1 MRNLIRNG
9 FTLLETVIVLAI
21 FSLTMAVSLYNLRDY
36 QAKVEEKQAL
46 EWFKN
51 NFKNTFNYCYL
62 NGTSGFLNLE
72 PENHAIRFQL
82 MDHPGKHKK
91 LILPKT
97 LSVKESKL
105 KRYVIYLSG
114 QAAPIT
120 ITFQSKLTHREYIY
134 KIQMGW
140 GEIIETQGVYP
151 D

>member
-51 NFKNTFNYCYL
+51 NFKNTFNYC
-62 NGTSGFLNLE
+62 FLYQRVEELQINNYHKISFVSIDGHRK
-72 PENHAIRFQL
+72 NHIL
-82 MDHPGKHKK
+82 K
-91 LILPKT
+91 LPKT
-97 LSVKESKL
+97 LSVSASDNKK
-105 KRYVIYLSG
+105 YFIYDSG
-114 QAAPIT
+114 QAPPIT

-140 GEIIETQGVYP
+140 GEIVETQGIYP

>member
-62 NGTSGFLNLE
+62 NTTSGSFSINQEEHFILFQ
-72 PENHAIRFQL
+72 IR
-82 MDHPGKHKK
+82 DRPGKFRK
-91 LILPKT
+91 LYLPKT
-97 LSVKESKL
+97 LVVNESRNHL
-105 KRYVIYLSG
+105 YNVYLSG

-120 ITFQSKLTHREYIY
+120 IEFDSTLTHHKYIY